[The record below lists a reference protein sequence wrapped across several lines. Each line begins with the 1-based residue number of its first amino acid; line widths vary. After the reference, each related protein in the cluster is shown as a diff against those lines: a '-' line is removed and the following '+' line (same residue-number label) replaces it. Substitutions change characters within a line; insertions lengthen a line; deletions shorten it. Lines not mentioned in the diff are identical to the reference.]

1 MIEIF
6 LDEGFKRSFRK
17 IIRNNIDIKNK
28 FSEKLELLKENPY
41 HPFLKTHKL
50 SGKLQNYMAFSIDY
64 NFRVVFKFINKNTVL
79 LIDIGTHEEVY

>member
-28 FSEKLELLKENPY
+28 FTEKLELLKENPY

-64 NFRVVFKFINKNTVL
+64 NFRVVFKFINNNTVL